1 MHCVDYNKHDLFV
14 CIDDIFCYINLLIKK
29 ISDRYIYI
37 EFMYPKVEINNAI
50 KKVISLKD
58 KDSVLHNT
66 IAPIIDK
73 ILNTPF
79 LKDKF
84 VYFMLQDEWHEKM
97 MGDEDYPGIYICINN
112 TYYNTLGNIL
122 KVPYTQKMY

>member
-1 MHCVDYNKHDLFV
+1 MHCLDYNKHGLFL

-29 ISDRYIYI
+29 ISDRYIYT
-37 EFMYPKVEINNAI
+37 EFMYPKVEINNAV

-58 KDSVLHNT
+58 KDSLLHNT

-73 ILNTPF
+73 ILNAPF

-84 VYFMLQDEWHEKM
+84 VYFMLKDE
-97 MGDEDYPGIYICINN
+97 
-112 TYYNTLGNIL
+112 
-122 KVPYTQKMY
+122 